1 MEPAVVTIPLFHH
14 HLGGIK
20 FLTLRATQPPPTR
33 AFKRG
38 MMVTQARERVLF
50 NFPWV
55 DGVLNAWPTPADVPL
70 FRPPLDEQKTLRIL
84 YQSVMQEW
92 MKKHTGEDALPLQD
106 ASAHDHTM
114 EHNGRPLAVV
124 EAYYTLLFHA
134 WDANGWGTVDNV
146 GFSFLPK
153 TNTQPSQSIKEEAE
167 PLKPP
172 SQSIKE
178 DAEPLK
184 PPSQNIIQEAEP
196 PKNTIQFVT
205 KIRRTVSVL
214 DLDQTAKLCGF
225 NAQTLITMIP
235 NVELSVFHILD
246 TKLHPVC
253 ICVNACCRQQA
264 YTIENGCA
272 LQECV
277 IQVIKEFRN
286 TVGAEEKERLVQL
299 WEKRNVHILL
309 WNTKEVRMWHWPAE
323 CTQELVYV
331 SRFCI
336 GLLTANRNSPI
347 NVAMERVYV
356 DHGGV
361 ERRDIAS
368 QYAVPI
374 RDALRKKHP

>member
-1 MEPAVVTIPLFHH
+1 
-14 HLGGIK
+14 
-20 FLTLRATQPPPTR
+20 
-33 AFKRG
+33 
-38 MMVTQARERVLF
+38 MVTQARERVLF

-167 PLKPP
+167 PLKSP

-184 PPSQNIIQEAEP
+184 PPSQNITQEAEP

-253 ICVNACCRQQA
+253 ICVNACCRATSIHDRKRVCTAGVCYPSHQGVPQYRRCGREGA
-264 YTIENGCA
+264 VGSTLGEAQRTHSVVEHQGGAHVA
-272 LQECV
+272 LAGGMHT
-277 IQVIKEFRN
+277 R
-286 TVGAEEKERLVQL
+286 
-299 WEKRNVHILL
+299 
-309 WNTKEVRMWHWPAE
+309 
-323 CTQELVYV
+323 
-331 SRFCI
+331 I
-336 GLLTANRNSPI
+336 GLC
-347 NVAMERVYV
+347 VALLHWAV
-356 DHGGV
+356 DGKPQQSDQCG
-361 ERRDIAS
+361 DGAG
-368 QYAVPI
+368 
-374 RDALRKKHP
+374 LRGPRWS